1 VVAREL
7 VPELLLASPADGER
21 LLPDE
26 AEGEIEV
33 YAGNDGFEAYGY
45 AAGGYYWAHLP
56 GTGSF
61 RFLADGPSVVA
72 FPDDDAVTSLVEDAY
87 YRSVL
92 PLVLQ
97 LQGNE
102 VVHASAVRTKDGLL
116 VLCGVS
122 GTGKSTL
129 AYRFSQRGYAVWA
142 DDAVVLGLEDDAA
155 VALQVPFRLGLPSS
169 AMTSGDDE
177 ANTEPVAGETAPVI
191 SFLILEQ
198 LSRPG
203 RRLVDVERLA
213 PVHAFTALVPHAYC
227 FRLSDADRK
236 ALMLDR
242 YLRLA
247 SSVPAFEVRYAAG
260 IDHID
265 VVLDEVE
272 ERALRKLV

>member
-1 VVAREL
+1 VTAREL
-7 VPELLLASPADGER
+7 APDLTLGSNGER

-33 YAGNDGFEAYGY
+33 YAGNDDFEAYGY
-45 AAGGYYWAHLP
+45 AAGRYYWVHLP
-56 GTGSF
+56 GTASF
-61 RFLADGPSVVA
+61 RFRADGSRVVA
-72 FPDDDAVTSLVEDAY
+72 YPEGDAVASLVEDAY

-97 LQGNE
+97 LRGNE
-102 VVHASAVRTKDGLL
+102 VLHASAVRTKDGLL

-122 GTGKSTL
+122 GAGKSTL

-142 DDAVVLGLEDDAA
+142 DDAVVLGLEDEPA

-169 AMTSGDDE
+169 AMTSGPHEIDHK
-177 ANTEPVAGETAPVI
+177 PVPGETAPVLC
-191 SFLILEQ
+191 FLILEQ

-203 RRLVDVERLA
+203 GRLVDVERLA
-213 PVHAFTALVPHAYC
+213 PVDAFTALVPHAYC

-236 ALMLDR
+236 SRMLDR

-247 SSVPAFEVRYAAG
+247 SSVPAFDVRYAAG

-265 VVLDEVE
+265 VVLAELE
-272 ERALRKLV
+272 ERALGKLV